1 MTLIEV
7 MVAGALFGVGV
18 AATATSVNVYMA
30 VLEHERK
37 LASAWRILQ
46 GEAAHVRALPLT
58 SPTWTSSTSAKVN
71 AFGMLDANGPF
82 VVKRTPAANTPFQG
96 ATQLT
101 LDVSWSEPAGVRSAT
116 LVVRR

>member
-18 AATATSVNVYMA
+18 AATATSVNVYMS

-37 LASAWRILQ
+37 LAAAWRILQ
-46 GEAAHVRALPLT
+46 GDAAHVRALPLT
-58 SPTWTSSTSAKVN
+58 SSTWTSPTSAKVN
-71 AFGMLDANGPF
+71 AFGIDDPAGGFLLQ
-82 VVKRTPAANTPFQG
+82 RTPQADTPFAG
-96 ATQLT
+96 ARQIT
-101 LDVSWSEPAGVRSAT
+101 LDVSWSEAAGTRSAN